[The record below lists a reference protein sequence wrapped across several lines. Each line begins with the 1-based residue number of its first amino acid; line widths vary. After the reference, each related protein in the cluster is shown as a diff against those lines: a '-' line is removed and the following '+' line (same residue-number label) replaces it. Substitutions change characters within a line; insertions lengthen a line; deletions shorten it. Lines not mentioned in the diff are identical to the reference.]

1 MADDRN
7 TPAEQRETR
16 ILDTAALR
24 ALAHPLRVRIL
35 DLLSSEGPQTASSLA
50 ALTGESSGSTSYHL
64 RMLARHDLVR
74 EVPHRGGR
82 ERWWERAR
90 GRIAFGSESVG
101 DSPAGRAV
109 LQVAVAEYHRARFHE
124 MFEYFTSGYDDE
136 PQEWRDASVSTTST
150 VHLTAMQLKELAERT
165 DALFSEY
172 VDRYRDQEGEGV
184 RSVSLRADLFPLP
197 QRGAR
202 S

>member
-1 MADDRN
+1 MTD
-7 TPAEQRETR
+7 EQAKVSEERETR
-16 ILDTAALR
+16 VLDTAALR

-35 DLLSSEGPQTASSLA
+35 DLLSREGPQTASSLA

-74 EVPHRGGR
+74 EVAGRGGR
-82 ERWWERAR
+82 ERWWERPR
-90 GRIAFGSESVG
+90 GRISFGSESVG

-109 LQVAVAEYHRARFHE
+109 LQVAVAEYHRARFQE
-124 MFEYFTSGYDDE
+124 MFDYFTGGYDDE
-136 PQEWRDASVSTTST
+136 PEEWRDASVSTTST
-150 VHLTAMQLKELAERT
+150 AHLTAAQLKELAERA

-172 VDRYRDQEGEGV
+172 VDRYRGQEGEGV

-197 QRGAR
+197 QRGAG